1 MLKHVNNLKTRSED
15 GISRIWYTPYK
26 QYYTRDIH
34 LDMQPELAKTLPVW
48 LNFVN
53 DEHCFNKYYRH
64 REASEVFAID
74 LVLEGSMWF
83 IQNGKKYH
91 VTAGS
96 AFLVHQDRD
105 NEYTTGPEGHCH
117 RLACSLSGDE
127 LNGLLCVTR
136 LIEHDVIKLNNL
148 DAVKKTMQTCFE
160 ELMQKKPGFRRRA
173 SILCYKLLVELEEN
187 IQQMNTPDLLIR
199 AIDLMNHCLSQHL
212 SVNKIISSLNT
223 SPTTLNAM
231 FQRHFEISPI
241 KYFIGLKMEAAKSLL
256 ANTNRQI
263 QEVAQATGYSDP
275 LYFSAEFKKRIGLSP
290 KKYRQNTQTKIK

>member
-15 GISRIWYTPYK
+15 GLSLIWYTPFK
-26 QYYTRDIH
+26 QYYTRDLYH
-34 LDMQPELAKTLPVW
+34 DMQPELAKTLPIW

-53 DEHCFNKYYRH
+53 EEHCFNKYYRH

-74 LVLEGSMWF
+74 LVLKGSMWF

-96 AFLVHQDRD
+96 IFLIHQDRD

-117 RLACSLSGDE
+117 RLVCSLSGDE
-127 LNGLLCVTR
+127 LNGLLCATR

-148 DAVKKTMQTCFE
+148 NIVKKTMQTCFK
-160 ELMQKKPGFRRRA
+160 ELMHKKPGFRRRA

-187 IQQMNTPDLLIR
+187 IQQTHTPDLLVR

-212 SVNKIISSLNT
+212 SVNEIISSLNT
-223 SPTTLNAM
+223 SPNTLNTM
-231 FQRHFEISPI
+231 FQRHLKTSPI
-241 KYFIGLKMEAAKSLL
+241 KYFIGLKMKIAKSLL
-256 ANTNRQI
+256 ANTNKQI
-263 QEVAQATGYSDP
+263 QEVAQATGYSDS
-275 LYFSAEFKKRIGLSP
+275 LYFSAEFKKRTGLSP
-290 KKYRQNTQTKIK
+290 KKYRLNTQKE